1 MFLFVSNNEI
11 LFSYLSFQLLFFL
24 FYDPSIILLDIL

>member
-11 LFSYLSFQLLFFL
+11 QFAYLNIQLFFFL
-24 FYDPSIILLDIL
+24 FYDPLNISLVIL